1 MFIINPG
8 RIQQLR
14 NGFVKCAHCDS
25 DNAQQGRRR
34 AILNRRAQSFC
45 QPLHR
50 LSFAAAD
57 FQIFLGAMARPRRKD
72 VGPRTFA
79 ADAARRDR
87 RLHSRGTGTGA
98 VEIDIAPGG
107 DISSDSS

>member
-14 NGFVKCAHCDS
+14 NGLVKCALCDS
-25 DNAQQGRRR
+25 DNVQQECRRS
-34 AILNRRAQSFC
+34 ILNGRAQSFR

-57 FQIFLGAMARPRRKD
+57 SPIFLGAMARPRRKD
-72 VGPRTFA
+72 VGPRTLA

-87 RLHSRGTGTGA
+87 RLYSRGAGTGA
-98 VEIDIAPGG
+98 VKIDIAPRS
-107 DISSDSS
+107 DNSSDSS